1 MKCEITK
8 AENGFIMKWDED
20 IEGNIVTHR
29 VLYEESKEDDIE
41 GRMKSAFVTLC
52 WGLGDLFDVTLNQK
66 HDKRKVEISVK

>member
-29 VLYEESKEDDIE
+29 VLYEESEDDYID
-41 GRMKSAFVTLC
+41 GKMKSAFVKLF
-52 WGLGDLFDVTLNQK
+52 WGMGDLFDVTLSQK